1 MPRAKLR
8 TSSLRDRILAA
19 AIDLLTEEGPRAVTA
34 RNVAQHANTS
44 PPAVYELF
52 GDKAGLVREVFFE
65 GFRRLRSVFEDLD
78 GSADAKDDV
87 VAVIGAFRAFIRDNP
102 ILCEV
107 MFSRPFADFDPRPED
122 VQDARW
128 TRDFIVGRVRR
139 AIDAGQL
146 DGDATDIAH
155 ALVALTEGLAAT
167 ELSGRLG
174 TSQASV
180 DRRWDVATSALLSGF
195 APTADL
201 ARTAAYLSDA
211 AD

>member
-8 TSSLRDRILAA
+8 TSSLRDRILQA
-19 AIDLLTEEGPRAVTA
+19 AIDLLTDEGPRAVTA

-65 GFRRLRSVFEDLD
+65 GFRRLRSRFEELEE
-78 GSADAKDDV
+78 GADAKGDV
-87 VAVIGAFRAFIRDNP
+87 VATIRAFRSFIRDNP

-107 MFSRPFADFDPRPED
+107 MFSRPFGDFDPRPED
-122 VQDARW
+122 IKAAAW
-128 TRDFIVGRVRR
+128 TRDFVVGRVRR

-155 ALVALTEGLAAT
+155 AVVALTQGLAAT

-174 TSQASV
+174 TSQASI
-180 DRRWDVATSALLSGF
+180 DRRWDVATAALLSGF
-195 APTADL
+195 AP
-201 ARTAAYLSDA
+201 R
-211 AD
+211 